1 MSDESSESGGD
12 GESTGIGETKEQK
25 FARLATKRTQAALT
39 KIRLLSN
46 LATSSYS
53 YTDEQA
59 GRIISALRE
68 SVDAVDAKFRK
79 VRGARRPE
87 QTFSL

>member
-1 MSDESSESGGD
+1 MSEEQA
-12 GESTGIGETKEQK
+12 EAGETKEQK
-25 FARLATKRTQAALT
+25 FARLATKRTQAALV

-59 GRIISALRE
+59 GKIISSLR
-68 SVDAVDAKFRK
+68 VAIDAVEAKFRK
-79 VRGARRPE
+79 VRGAARPE
-87 QTFSL
+87 QSFTL